1 MTKTIVSL
9 GVDCGVANFLKENGL
24 RNFSLPF
31 DWVVSYGGVSNILKN
46 NFSNYIPKDNSQ
58 FNRKDNVKFIHEN
71 FPADIEKMNRRINR
85 FLNLLND
92 DKEII
97 FLRKGHSEHHHSES
111 EIIND
116 DLLDCE
122 ELYDIL
128 KENYKNLKF
137 KIILFLVCS
146 KCYNYKEKYNS
157 EKVIVYNVSDKD
169 NRSDLIKNYFSDL
182 ELHTG
187 IQKDL
192 GQSFVNLNL

>member
-46 NFSNYIPKDNSQ
+46 KFDNYIPNDNSQ
-58 FNRKDNVKFIHEN
+58 FNYKDNVKFIHEN
-71 FPADIEKMNRRINR
+71 FPADIKKMNRRINR

-111 EIIND
+111 EVIND

-146 KCYNYKEKYNS
+146 KCYNYKEKYDS

>member
-46 NFSNYIPKDNSQ
+46 KFSNYIPKNNSQ
-58 FNRKDNVKFIHEN
+58 FNHDDNVKFIHEN
-71 FPADIEKMNRRINR
+71 FPADIDKMNRRIDR
-85 FLNLLND
+85 FLKLLD
-92 DKEII
+92 SDGEII
-97 FLRKGHSEHHHSES
+97 FLRKGHSEHHHTES
-111 EIIND
+111 KVIND

-122 ELYDIL
+122 ELHDII
-128 KENYKNLKF
+128 KQNYKNLKF

-146 KCYNYKEKYNS
+146 KCYNYKEKYDS
-157 EKVIVYNVSDKD
+157 EKVIVYNVSDKSS
-169 NRSDLIKNYFSDL
+169 RSDLIKNYFYDL
-182 ELHTG
+182 ELQTG
-187 IQKDL
+187 IQKEL

>member
-46 NFSNYIPKDNSQ
+46 NFSNYIPKDNLQ

-97 FLRKGHSEHHHSES
+97 F
-111 EIIND
+111 
-116 DLLDCE
+116 
-122 ELYDIL
+122 
-128 KENYKNLKF
+128 
-137 KIILFLVCS
+137 
-146 KCYNYKEKYNS
+146 
-157 EKVIVYNVSDKD
+157 
-169 NRSDLIKNYFSDL
+169 
-182 ELHTG
+182 
-187 IQKDL
+187 
-192 GQSFVNLNL
+192 

>member
-46 NFSNYIPKDNSQ
+46 NFSNYIPKDNLQ

-71 FPADIEKMNRRINR
+71 FPTDIEKMNRRINR

-111 EIIND
+111 EVIND

>member
-1 MTKTIVSL
+1 MNKTIVSL

-46 NFSNYIPKDNSQ
+46 KFSNYIPKNNLQ
-58 FNRKDNVKFIHEN
+58 FNRDDNVKFIHEN
-71 FPADIEKMNRRINR
+71 FPADIDKMNRRIDR
-85 FLNLLND
+85 FLKLLD
-92 DKEII
+92 SDGEII
-97 FLRKGHSEHHHSES
+97 FLRKGHSEHHHTES

-122 ELYDIL
+122 ELYDII
-128 KENYKNLKF
+128 KQNYKNLKF

-146 KCYNYKEKYNS
+146 KCYNYKEKYDS
-157 EKVIVYNVSDKD
+157 EKVIVYNVSDKS

-182 ELHTG
+182 ELQTG
-187 IQKDL
+187 IQKEL

>member
-111 EIIND
+111 EVIND

-137 KIILFLVCS
+137 KIILFLVCFFLWWLGYLVRNQFQDPIPNP
-146 KCYNYKEKYNS
+146 KIDITLHPHKYIS
-157 EKVIVYNVSDKD
+157 YQPYIV
-169 NRSDLIKNYFSDL
+169 
-182 ELHTG
+182 
-187 IQKDL
+187 
-192 GQSFVNLNL
+192 LNFQTKHY

>member
-46 NFSNYIPKDNSQ
+46 KFSNYIPKNNLQ
-58 FNRKDNVKFIHEN
+58 FNHDDNVKFIHEN
-71 FPADIEKMNRRINR
+71 FPADIDKMNRRIER
-85 FLNLLND
+85 FLKLLD
-92 DKEII
+92 SDGEII
-97 FLRKGHSEHHHSES
+97 FLRKGHSEHHHTES

-122 ELYDIL
+122 ELYDII
-128 KENYKNLKF
+128 KQDYKNLKF

-146 KCYNYKEKYNS
+146 KCYNYKEKYDS
-157 EKVIVYNVSDKD
+157 EKVIVYNVSDKS

-182 ELHTG
+182 ELQTG
-187 IQKDL
+187 IQKEL

>member
-46 NFSNYIPKDNSQ
+46 KFRNYIPKNNLQ
-58 FNRKDNVKFIHEN
+58 FNHEDNVKFIHEK
-71 FPADIEKMNRRINR
+71 FPSDIEKMNRRINR

-111 EIIND
+111 EVIND
-116 DLLDCE
+116 DLFDCE

-128 KENYKNLKF
+128 KKNYKNLKF

-146 KCYNYKEKYNS
+146 KCYNYKEKYKS

-169 NRSDLIKNYFSDL
+169 KRSDLIKNYFSDL
-182 ELHTG
+182 EFHTG

>member
-31 DWVVSYGGVSNILKN
+31 DWVVSYGGISNILKN
-46 NFSNYIPKDNSQ
+46 KFSDYIPKDNLQ

-97 FLRKGHSEHHHSES
+97 FLRKGHSEHHHNES
-111 EIIND
+111 EVIND

-146 KCYNYKEKYNS
+146 KCYNYKEKYDS

>member
-46 NFSNYIPKDNSQ
+46 KFSNYIPKDNSQ
-58 FNRKDNVKFIHEN
+58 FNHDDNVKFIHEN
-71 FPADIEKMNRRINR
+71 FPADIDKMNRRIDR
-85 FLNLLND
+85 FLKLLD
-92 DKEII
+92 SDGEII
-97 FLRKGHSEHHHSES
+97 FLRKGHSEHHHTES

-116 DLLDCE
+116 DFLDCE
-122 ELYDIL
+122 ELYDII
-128 KENYKNLKF
+128 KQNYKNLKF

-146 KCYNYKEKYNS
+146 KCYNYKEKYDS
-157 EKVIVYNVSDKD
+157 EKVIVYNVSDKSS
-169 NRSDLIKNYFSDL
+169 RSDLIKNYFYDL
-182 ELHTG
+182 ELQTG
-187 IQKDL
+187 IQKEL

>member
-1 MTKTIVSL
+1 MNKTIVSL

-46 NFSNYIPKDNSQ
+46 KFSNYIPKNNLQ
-58 FNRKDNVKFIHEN
+58 FNRDDNVKFIHEN
-71 FPADIEKMNRRINR
+71 FPADIDKMNRRIDR
-85 FLNLLND
+85 FLKLLD
-92 DKEII
+92 SDGEII
-97 FLRKGHSEHHHSES
+97 FLRKGHSEHHHTES
-111 EIIND
+111 EVIND

-122 ELYDIL
+122 ELYDII
-128 KENYKNLKF
+128 KQNYKNLKF

-146 KCYNYKEKYNS
+146 KCYNYKEKYHS
-157 EKVIVYNVSDKD
+157 EKVIVYNVSDKS

-182 ELHTG
+182 ELQTG
-187 IQKDL
+187 IQKEL

>member
-1 MTKTIVSL
+1 MNKTIVSL

-46 NFSNYIPKDNSQ
+46 KFSNYIPKNNLQ
-58 FNRKDNVKFIHEN
+58 FNRDDNVKFIHEN
-71 FPADIEKMNRRINR
+71 FPADIDKMNRRIDR
-85 FLNLLND
+85 FLKLLD
-92 DKEII
+92 SDGEII
-97 FLRKGHSEHHHSES
+97 FLRKGHSEHHHTES

-122 ELYDIL
+122 ELYDII
-128 KENYKNLKF
+128 KQNYKNLKF

-146 KCYNYKEKYNS
+146 KCYNYKEKYDS
-157 EKVIVYNVSDKD
+157 EKVIVYNVSDKSS
-169 NRSDLIKNYFSDL
+169 RSDLIKNYFYDL
-182 ELHTG
+182 ELQTG
-187 IQKDL
+187 IQKEL

>member
-46 NFSNYIPKDNSQ
+46 KFDNYIPNDNSQ
-58 FNRKDNVKFIHEN
+58 FNYKDNVKFIHEN
-71 FPADIEKMNRRINR
+71 FPADIKKMNRRINR

-111 EIIND
+111 QVIND

-146 KCYNYKEKYNS
+146 KCYNYKEKYDS

>member
-46 NFSNYIPKDNSQ
+46 KFSNYIPKNNLQ
-58 FNRKDNVKFIHEN
+58 FNRDDNVKFIHEN
-71 FPADIEKMNRRINR
+71 FPADIDKMNRRIDR
-85 FLNLLND
+85 FLKLLD
-92 DKEII
+92 SDGEII
-97 FLRKGHSEHHHSES
+97 FLRKGHSEHHHTES
-111 EIIND
+111 EVIND

-122 ELYDIL
+122 ELYDII
-128 KENYKNLKF
+128 KQNYKNLKF

-146 KCYNYKEKYNS
+146 KCYNYKEKYDS
-157 EKVIVYNVSDKD
+157 EKVIVYNVSDKS

-182 ELHTG
+182 ELQTG
-187 IQKDL
+187 IQKEL